1 MVDIESKLNVIEAEL
16 DSNQK
21 MIDSLK
27 DSIKDI
33 SVRKTNEDG
42 VYDLSKDKTNVK
54 LEQNLQVLNHSCC

>member
-42 VYDLSKDKTNVK
+42 GYDLSKDKTNVK
-54 LEQNLQVLNHSCC
+54 LEQNLQVLNRSCC